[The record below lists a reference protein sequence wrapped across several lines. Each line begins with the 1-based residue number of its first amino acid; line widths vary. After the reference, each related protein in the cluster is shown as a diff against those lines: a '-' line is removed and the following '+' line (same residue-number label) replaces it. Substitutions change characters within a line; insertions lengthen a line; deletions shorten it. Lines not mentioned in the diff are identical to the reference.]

1 MMTNVT
7 IIIIMG
13 RFKKIRESLFDE
25 VCVVVDGCYSYCSH
39 ALVTCASLC
48 EG

>member
-1 MMTNVT
+1 MANV

-13 RFKKIRESLFDE
+13 RRFKKLRESLFNE
-25 VCVVVDGCYSYCSH
+25 VCVVVDGCSSYCSH
-39 ALVTCASLC
+39 ALVTCASPF